1 MSNAKDEVNN
11 ILRNLPDDCTLED
24 VQHQLYVVEKIRRST
39 ERADTEG
46 TQTQQEVEDAFK
58 RWNA

>member
-24 VQHQLYVVEKIRRST
+24 VQYQLYVAEKIRRST